1 MLDHSDINRVL
12 PYYFFDYR
20 MSLRAKEKA
29 SEDEGT
35 EKTEDNIVI
44 RNGKKYRKTTA
55 DKAEWANS
63 IF

>member
-1 MLDHSDINRVL
+1 MLDNCDVDRIL

-20 MSLRAKEKA
+20 MSLRTKEKA
-29 SEDEGT
+29 LEGGET
-35 EKTEDNIVI
+35 EKAEDNIVI

-55 DKAEWANS
+55 DKADWANS